1 MTVRKKEEA
10 GEGQEK
16 KQEASMTVRNCC
28 DAVCCYRMD
37 SALGNAAE
45 AMMIMMVV
53 PMGHYLQKSQ
63 ICLSLYV
70 VSLHLVSM
78 YLVSLHLQNSIRTQY
93 FQLRVPDYVKAK
105 IARLIITN

>member
-16 KQEASMTVRNCC
+16 KQEADTTVRNCC

-45 AMMIMMVV
+45 AMMNIMVV
-53 PMGHYLQKSQ
+53 PIGTLFAK
-63 ICLSLYV
+63 ITNLPL
-70 VSLHLVSM
+70 LVSCI
-78 YLVSLHLQNSIRTQY
+78 LVSCILVSAELNQNS
-93 FQLRVPDYVKAK
+93 K
-105 IARLIITN
+105 